1 MDEEQIQAISR
12 LYERHAPAVHRYA
25 LRRSDPDTAEEVT
38 AQVFL
43 VAWRRRE
50 ALPEEPLPWLYGVA
64 RRALADQRRGA
75 SRRVRLR
82 DRLQGEAAGGDAG
95 VVPQGAELDLPDHG
109 LARALGGLSET
120 DREALLLRYWEDLA
134 PAQIARAMGCSR
146 ATAAV
151 RLHRARTRL
160 RRALEA
166 HGAQQ
171 TEDDSTGEP
180 CVEGA
185 ESA

>member
-1 MDEEQIQAISR
+1 MEEEQIQAISR

-50 ALPEEPLPWLYGVA
+50 ALPKEPLPWLYGVA

-82 DRLQGEAAGGDAG
+82 DRLQGEEAGGNAVIG
-95 VVPQGAELDLPDHG
+95 QGAELDLPDHG
-109 LARALGGLSET
+109 LARALGALSET
-120 DREALLLRYWEDLA
+120 DREALLLRYWEDLE

-151 RLHRARTRL
+151 RLHRARSRL
-160 RRALEA
+160 RMALEA
-166 HGAQQ
+166 QGDHQ
-171 TEDDSTGEP
+171 TEDDSTGHP